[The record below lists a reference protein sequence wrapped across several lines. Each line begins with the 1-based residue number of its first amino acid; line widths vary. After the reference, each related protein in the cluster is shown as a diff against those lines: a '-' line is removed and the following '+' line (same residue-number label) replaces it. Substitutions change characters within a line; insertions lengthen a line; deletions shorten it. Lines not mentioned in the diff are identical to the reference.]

1 MGQRPL
7 GDPYPFEVIK
17 RKTLEFLSET
27 LPLLRRDPNLPKV
40 ARLGGPQRP
49 LGLLGVPPPLPDL
62 SFSYYQRGPR
72 KARSHNATL
81 SGDPDFRLAQDELRE
96 WTSNSSL
103 RQLCRHGSGTV
114 CTLFSALS
122 TARISTA
129 LLQTILQMLTART
142 PSIADKVQAA
152 PSSQGSTAS
161 GGSGGGAT
169 NLLSMLTY
177 AADIINAINPDASS
191 SSTTP
196 SPPIVNR
203 SPLTQV
209 LSALT
214 GATGSSAASSS
225 PLVTVLDMMTSDS
238 SPIKLLAN
246 VYNQRK
252 KKPVADQSAQS
263 AQSME
268 NDVDGGL
275 PPTPCP
281 SLEEYVTPTFAR
293 NYQGVWKY
301 VVQIPHEGYLTQT
314 VQQTKCIST
323 RCDFVEGGL
332 CYESPRW
339 VSLLVA
345 EVFYPNAVFPTAS
358 PQRRH
363 ATRPRLPAV
372 HDFHHFQQY
381 LNRRAR
387 PALQAQRRQDGPR
400 PWADAARPETKCDG
414 HDQVGCYVVRMY
426 YDWFLVNG
434 SCKCWKP
441 SGKQVFAGGRRRRA
455 SPSEWP

>member
-1 MGQRPL
+1 YL
-7 GDPYPFEVIK
+7 G
-17 RKTLEFLSET
+17 
-27 LPLLRRDPNLPKV
+27 
-40 ARLGGPQRP
+40 
-49 LGLLGVPPPLPDL
+49 
-62 SFSYYQRGPR
+62 
-72 KARSHNATL
+72 RSL
-81 SGDPDFRLAQDELRE
+81 
-96 WTSNSSL
+96 
-103 RQLCRHGSGTV
+103 

-129 LLQTILQMLTART
+129 VLQTILQMLTART
-142 PSIADKVQAA
+142 PTIADKVQAA
-152 PSSQGSTAS
+152 PSMTSQSGASSGSA
-161 GGSGGGAT
+161 GSAT

-177 AADIINAINPDASS
+177 AADIINAINPDSSS

-252 KKPVADQSAQS
+252 KKPAPDQSAQS
-263 AQSME
+263 TE

-314 VQQTKCIST
+314 VQQTKCMSS

-345 EVFYPNAVFPTAS
+345 EVFYPHAVFPTTS
-358 PQRRH
+358 PQRRQ
-363 ATRPRLPAV
+363 TRPRLPAV
-372 HDFHHFQQY
+372 HDFHNFQQY

-387 PALQAQRRQDGPR
+387 PGLKAQSRQDANPR
-400 PWADAARPETKCDG
+400 PWAETPRGQDTKCDG

-441 SGKQVFAGGRRRRA
+441 SGKQMFTGGR
-455 SPSEWP
+455 